1 MAGVVQAQKA
11 TCNNSVIV
19 IAEGGAEF
27 QRMQSGAMDGAREE
41 DSSSNKNNV
50 IVTAG
55 GGAGVWRMQS
65 GAKEG
70 AREEDKGEE
79 VTTAAGGA
87 ATQEESKDGARVEG
101 VRENHRAAEGG
112 AETQGESKDGAKV
125 EVTRREK
132 RAAEGGAETQGE
144 SKDGAKEEAEM
155 VELRRAA
162 WESMR
167 PERKGKHLKEGKFN
181 ERWEA
186 LKEKQAMA
194 DAEMAAQLARECR
207 VDQHLAMRALQE
219 TGGIKIAA
227 KVWIEKHQQRV
238 ERSGAEK
245 RKQEKEKVATRMK
258 TEGIKLKK
266 NGLRLK
272 NWQPGA
278 RYEGWDGNTWLRKDE
293 GKWLRRRLPVGVKIG
308 GSTLVTSGRHRVWLS
323 L

>member
-1 MAGVVQAQKA
+1 MSQVRAAQAHRFQGGTGEGALGKKVAGRVQAKEA
-11 TCNNSVIV
+11 ICNNSVIV
-19 IAEGGAEF
+19 IAEGGAES

-101 VRENHRAAEGG
+101 VRGKN
-112 AETQGESKDGAKV
+112 
-125 EVTRREK
+125 

-167 PERKGKHLKEGKFN
+167 PERKGTNLKEGKFN

-227 KVWIEKHQQRV
+227 KVWIERHQQRV
-238 ERSGAEK
+238 ARSGAEK
-245 RKQEKEKVATRMK
+245 RK
-258 TEGIKLKK
+258 
-266 NGLRLK
+266 
-272 NWQPGA
+272 
-278 RYEGWDGNTWLRKDE
+278 
-293 GKWLRRRLPVGVKIG
+293 
-308 GSTLVTSGRHRVWLS
+308 
-323 L
+323 